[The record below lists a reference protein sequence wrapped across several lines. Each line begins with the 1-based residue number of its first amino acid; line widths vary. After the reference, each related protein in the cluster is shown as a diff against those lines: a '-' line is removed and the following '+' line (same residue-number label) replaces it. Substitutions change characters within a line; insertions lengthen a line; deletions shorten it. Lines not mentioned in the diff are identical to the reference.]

1 MIFFGKLAPT
11 IPGSCAGNKKAPDL
25 FRWGFGS
32 DDAAEL
38 LRAHDSESPRG
49 LFGFRRGFE
58 GRHHW
63 RGTIGA
69 GGARVNGFW
78 AA

>member
-1 MIFFGKLAPT
+1 MIFSENRRPLFQDHAQA
-11 IPGSCAGNKKAPDL
+11 IKKAPDL
-25 FRWGFGS
+25 FRRGFGS

-78 AA
+78 VA